1 MEPVKGCRNV
11 GKRQMK
17 LNDAMPEV
25 TVDPEKFVRFPPTP
39 LPLPLPQSLPWF
51 GDGYWIGRGANF
63 LTGTGGRK
71 DCGGGWKSS
80 YERGVGKTTA
90 YARVFLVL
98 SGDDGG
104 RWGKMGEEGG
114 CSVSFVLLEL

>member
-39 LPLPLPQSLPWF
+39 LPQSPSWF
-51 GDGYWIGRGANF
+51 GDGYWIERGANF
-63 LTGTGGRK
+63 LTGTEGRK

-90 YARVFLVL
+90 YARVLLVL
-98 SGDDGG
+98 SGDGGG
-104 RWGKMGEEGG
+104 RGGKMGEEGG
-114 CSVSFVLLEL
+114 CSVSFVFLEL